1 MKKVNFILLLWL
13 SFSATLLAQ
22 NPHSQSFDQIFE
34 EMQRS
39 MQRGIPN
46 QKIDTI
52 QIKPGQKQYFQMS
65 PDSSSYFYFKVDTS
79 FNGGS
84 SMQQFFQFGNPFG
97 DDQMGGGFGNFN
109 DMFRQMEEM
118 QRQLFGLPADPRSQ
132 PSPNT
137 ESTPD
142 DGLLPEERIRQREED
157 EKLGKKPTT
166 PAKTTKPKIKTTRI

>member
-1 MKKVNFILLLWL
+1 MKKTSFILLLWL
-13 SFSATLLAQ
+13 SFAATLVAQ
-22 NPHSQSFDQIFE
+22 NPHGKSFDQIFD
-34 EMQRS
+34 EMERN

-97 DDQMGGGFGNFN
+97 NDQMDGGFGNFN
-109 DMFRQMEEM
+109 DIFRQMEEM
-118 QRQLFGLPADPRSQ
+118 QRQLFGLPSNPQAPNADH
-132 PSPNT
+132 
-137 ESTPD
+137 TPD

-157 EKLGKKPTT
+157 EKLGIKPTT

>member
-1 MKKVNFILLLWL
+1 MKKTSFLLFFL
-13 SFSATLLAQ
+13 SFSAMLVAQ
-22 NPHSQSFDQIFE
+22 NPHSKSFDQIFE

-46 QKIDTI
+46 QKTDTI
-52 QIKPGQKQYFQMS
+52 QIKPGQNQYFQMS

-84 SMQQFFQFGNPFG
+84 SMQQFFQFGSPFG
-97 DDQMGGGFGNFN
+97 NDQMGGGFGDFN

-118 QRQLFGLPADPRSQ
+118 QRQLFGLPAQPRSHQ
-132 PSPNT
+132 
-137 ESTPD
+137 TPDTDNMLD

-157 EKLGKKPTT
+157 EKSGKKPAH
-166 PAKTTKPKIKTTRI
+166 PAEATKPKIKTTRI